1 MNYTEVRREIGR
13 RLGDPDLKRYRGLV
27 GQCFVSSMCQQ
38 LEDEESYNLE
48 EVSGL
53 VLDDH
58 QILIFSNGDQTT
70 ISVRDDAI
78 KLTDVFQSSEVSFGS
93 GVTLIEITQTEYKR
107 MNLER
112 AFRPTE
118 REMFWFRRGIKIHFI
133 RGESGSTQTSSPPV
147 IVLQYLMNPDPT
159 TWEDITDLVNTENF
173 SRNFLY
179 KCINRATANI
189 SSYPAF
195 NTGNPVAPQAY
206 KTGTA

>member
-13 RLGDPDLKRYRGLV
+13 RLGDPDLKKFRGLV
-27 GQCFVSSMCQQ
+27 GQWFVSSMCQQ
-38 LEDEESYNLE
+38 LVDEESYNIE

-53 VLDDH
+53 ILDDY
-58 QILIFSNGDQTT
+58 QMITFSNGNQTT

-78 KLTDVFQSSEVSFGS
+78 KLLDVFQSSEITLGS

-118 REMFWFRRGIKIHFI
+118 REMFWFRRGNKIHFI
-133 RGESGSTQTSSPPV
+133 RGEELSNQTSSPPV

-195 NTGNPVAPQAY
+195 NVGQS
-206 KTGTA
+206 

>member
-13 RLGDPDLKRYRGLV
+13 RLGDPDLKKYRGLV

-38 LEDEESYNLE
+38 LEDEESYNIE

-53 VLDDH
+53 VLDDL
-58 QILIFSNGDQTT
+58 QIIQFSDGNQTA
-70 ISVRDDAI
+70 ISVKDDAI
-78 KLTDVFQSSEVSFGS
+78 KLLDVFQSSEVSLGS

-112 AFRPTE
+112 AFRPAE
-118 REMFWFRRGIKIHFI
+118 REMFWFRRGNKIHFI
-133 RGESGSTQTSSPPV
+133 KPETESPQTSSSPV

-179 KCINRATANI
+179 KCINRATKNI

-195 NTGNPVAPQAY
+195 NIGQS
-206 KTGTA
+206 